1 MNTKQTKTIFIIGL
15 IAVVFSSCSSTGHT
29 QVGRGCMSRFFVGY
43 AKNEKVS
50 YKNSIHNPQNAEFVE
65 EVAFNLDIR
74 TNEVTQHQFNIRYGI
89 K

>member
-15 IAVVFSSCSSTGHT
+15 IAITFSSCSSTGHT

-43 AKNEKVS
+43 AKNKKVS
-50 YKNSIHNPQNAEFVE
+50 YKDSIHNPENKDFVE
-65 EVAFNLDIR
+65 EVAFNLDIK
-74 TNEVTQHQFNIRYGI
+74 TSQVTQQQFNTRYGI

>member
-15 IAVVFSSCSSTGHT
+15 IAITFSSCSSTGHT
-29 QVGRGCMSRFFVGY
+29 QAGRGCMSRFFVGY

-50 YKNSIHNPQNAEFVE
+50 YKDSIHNPENKDFVE
-65 EVAFNLDIR
+65 EVAFNLDIK
-74 TNEVTQHQFNIRYGI
+74 TSQVTQQQFNTRYGI